1 MERANSSGCGWGKSS
16 GCGWGK
22 SSGCGWGCNMTLAFI
37 DTLVYGFIVY
47 GFIAVVRRVRRA
59 FVGGADEYAV

>member
-1 MERANSSGCGWGKSS
+1 
-16 GCGWGK
+16 
-22 SSGCGWGCNMTLAFI
+22 MTLAFI